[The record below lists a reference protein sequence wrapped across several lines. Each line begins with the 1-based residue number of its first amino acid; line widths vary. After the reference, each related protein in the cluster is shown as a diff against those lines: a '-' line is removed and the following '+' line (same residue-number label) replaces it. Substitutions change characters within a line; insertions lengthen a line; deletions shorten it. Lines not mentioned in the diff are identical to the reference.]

1 MVKLVNRAK
10 MAVASGGAGTL
21 TLGAAPNGY
30 QTFTASGV
38 STGDYIRY
46 TIEDGSNWE
55 VGLGYYNATGP
66 TLARNTIHE
75 SSNSGNAITCSSD
88 AVIFVTVSAEDFT
101 DNSAPDFVNTIPST
115 LELNAG
121 AVSTINAKALDDDG
135 FPVTYS
141 FDAHNGTTVYS
152 ASSLPPQ
159 LSSVSIN
166 QTTGVYSLTAT
177 SSASGAGNVNF
188 RVRASDGVRT
198 ATRTT
203 ACSLSFLPTNGLTG
217 LYDMK
222 DSNSYSGSGTSWND
236 ISGNSGPTFTID
248 LSYATYDSSSI
259 GNIPSLSLDTLTGN
273 RAVYADTTGLTN
285 SSSPHENTVVLIF
298 AHIHS
303 YYYGGAYGDQTSY
316 RMMAKYPSPGVSNNG
331 SYAFISESSGS
342 QTALETGSTHYAN
355 WSTDRGSASSGS
367 KLYIDKVDATA
378 YTRDQV
384 YTAISDTNNRGKYH
398 SIALTDGL
406 FAYGFGTS
414 MIRSS
419 LSNSCP
425 LGELR
430 AMVFYDRVLSASEI
444 TGLHAHFAAD
454 YTSAEMTQ

>member
-10 MAVASGGAGTL
+10 MAVSSGGAGIL

-66 TLARNTIHE
+66 TLTRNTIHE

-88 AVIFVTVSAEDFT
+88 AVIFVTMSAEDFT

-159 LSSVSIN
+159 FSSVSIN
-166 QTTGVYSLTAT
+166 QTTGVFSLTAT
-177 SSASGAGNVNF
+177 SQANGAGNVNF

-198 ATRTT
+198 ATKTT

-222 DSNSYSGSGTSWND
+222 DSNSYSGSGSTWAD
-236 ISGNSGPTFTID
+236 ISGNSGPNLTID
-248 LSYATYDSSSI
+248 TNVVTYNSSGI
-259 GNIPSLSLDTLTGN
+259 GGIPSISLDTNTATPAIKVGP
-273 RAVYADTTGLTN
+273 AYPTGLTN
-285 SSSPHENTVVLIF
+285 TNSPYDNTVVMIYSRPSSLYQTYGF
-298 AHIHS
+298 WFPPS
-303 YYYGGAYGDQTSY
+303 TSQGGAI
-316 RMMAKYPSPGVSNNG
+316 V
-331 SYAFISESSGS
+331 FESSSNAALRTGTAMSGS
-342 QTALETGSTHYAN
+342 WNHQ
-355 WSTDRGSASSGS
+355 SATTTS
-367 KLYIDKVDATA
+367 KLYINKVDQTSM
-378 YTRDQV
+378 TQLSLRLFLLD
-384 YTAISDTNNRGKYH
+384 SNNQDKYH
-398 SIALTDGL
+398 SVVITNGHYLHGWATSNVHPNLTSAGLKGDIRAL
-406 FAYGFGTS
+406 
-414 MIRSS
+414 
-419 LSNSCP
+419 
-425 LGELR
+425 
-430 AMVFYDRVLSASEI
+430 VFYNRALSSNELA
-444 TGLHAHFAAD
+444 GLHAHFAAD
-454 YTSAEMTQ
+454 YTSSEMTQ

>member
-30 QTFTASGV
+30 QTFAASGV

-66 TLARNTIHE
+66 TLARSTIHE

-88 AVIFVTVSAEDFT
+88 AVIFVTMSAEDFA
-101 DNSAPDFVNTIPST
+101 NNAAPSFTETIPST

-159 LSSVSIN
+159 FSSVSIN
-166 QTTGVYSLTAT
+166 QTTGVFSLTAT
-177 SSASGAGNVNF
+177 SQASGGGNVNF

-198 ATRTT
+198 ATKTT

-222 DSNSYSGSGTSWND
+222 DSNSYSGSGSVWAD
-236 ISGNSGPTFTID
+236 VSGNSGPNLTID
-248 LSYATYDSSSI
+248 TSVVTYNSSGI
-259 GNIPSLSLDTLTGN
+259 GGIPSLSLDTNTATP
-273 RAVYADTTGLTN
+273 AVKAGPTYPTGLTN
-285 SSSPHENTVVLIF
+285 TNSPYDGTVVMIYSRPSGLYQNWGFWF
-298 AHIHS
+298 ANS
-303 YYYGGAYGDQTSY
+303 VSQGGAIKFETS
-316 RMMAKYPSPGVSNNG
+316 SN
-331 SYAFISESSGS
+331 
-342 QTALETGSTHYAN
+342 TALLTSTALTGSWQHYAAN
-355 WSTDRGSASSGS
+355 TTS
-367 KLYIDKVDATA
+367 KLYINKVDQTSM
-378 YTRDQV
+378 TQQSLRDFLLD
-384 YTAISDTNNRGKYH
+384 SNNHDKYH
-398 SIALTDGL
+398 SFVITNAHYLYGWSTSNVSTNLPQACLRGDIRAL
-406 FAYGFGTS
+406 
-414 MIRSS
+414 
-419 LSNSCP
+419 
-425 LGELR
+425 
-430 AMVFYDRVLSASEI
+430 VFYNRALAASEMA
-444 TGLHAHFAAD
+444 GLHAHFAAD
-454 YTSAEMTQ
+454 YTSSEMTQ